1 MNSTPMR
8 HPKTAMVANPQGY
21 NEVRGWPC
29 SGLVNQRLTFKFQSP
44 ECHLSNSS
52 SFGCAWPV
60 LLVVNLHWSHQA
72 PPIPKMAW
80 RRLVIHWDTAI
91 HWANA
96 CQKYI
101 IIINH
106 ARPCQEYIIIVY
118 IGGER
123 RSSRCPVD
131 QDPWCHSKSVT
142 SGCTDQPFI
151 ATSGACLV
159 HVWCMPV
166 TSDASRMGAWKRSS

>member
-60 LLVVNLHWSHQA
+60 VLVVQAHKLELETLHPHIVIADSFWSCLVLGVHVSLQLFSNLWPPLWDFCYSWPLGSH
-72 PPIPKMAW
+72 P
-80 RRLVIHWDTAI
+80 H
-91 HWANA
+91 
-96 CQKYI
+96 
-101 IIINH
+101 
-106 ARPCQEYIIIVY
+106 IVNMCSY
-118 IGGER
+118 RER
-123 RSSRCPVD
+123 RNFFKNFIHTRIRCRIR
-131 QDPWCHSKSVT
+131 Q
-142 SGCTDQPFI
+142 
-151 ATSGACLV
+151 
-159 HVWCMPV
+159 
-166 TSDASRMGAWKRSS
+166 